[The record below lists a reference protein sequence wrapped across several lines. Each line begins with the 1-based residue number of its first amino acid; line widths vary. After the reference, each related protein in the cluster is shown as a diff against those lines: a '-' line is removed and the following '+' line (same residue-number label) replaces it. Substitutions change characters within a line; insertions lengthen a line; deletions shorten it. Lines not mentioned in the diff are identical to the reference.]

1 MALDYISNVD
11 IPYQYD
17 FKVSKEPTKFKGESY
32 VVNEY
37 DGEYLGIVGDNY
49 ALTSH
54 GEYFNKVWSVAEETL
69 GRENCL
75 LAEKRWRSAR
85 NGAFVMLDAIFK
97 DGSITITTA
106 DDTHQTELFKRMVA
120 LHGVDGKCSNQVFYG
135 LIDMFCTNGTVTGDH
150 NYLKKKNTALFN
162 VDIFQG
168 EIADSVVNFEGEAEK
183 IQTWASINTRA
194 LCVKSVLDYMMG
206 NEKKA
211 DKMLALYREETRKRG
226 ENLFALYSAFTNYAT
241 YGDERNGFTVR
252 NTGNDTKAVTMWK
265 REQEVAKWVDSPVWN
280 DLVNS
285 SFDSK
290 VTGKWGKAYA

>member
-1 MALDYISNVD
+1 MALDYVSTLN
-11 IPYQYD
+11 IPYEYD
-17 FKVSKEPTKFKGESY
+17 FKVSKELTKFNGQSY

-37 DGEYLGIVGDNY
+37 DGDYLGIVGDGF

-69 GRENCL
+69 GKENCF

-97 DGSITITTA
+97 DDSITIA
-106 DDTHQTELFKRMVA
+106 SDKHETEVFKRMVA
-120 LHGVDGKCSNQVFYG
+120 LHGVDGRCSNQVFYG
-135 LIDMFCTNGTVTGDH
+135 LIDGFCLNGMVTGDH

-168 EIADSVVNFEGEAEK
+168 ELADSVVNFEGEAEK
-183 IQTWASINTRA
+183 MQKWAMISTKR
-194 LCVKSVLDYMMG
+194 LCVKSVLDHMMG

-226 ENLFALYSAFTNYAT
+226 ENLFSLYSAFTNYAT
-241 YGDERNGFTVR
+241 YADERNGFTVR
-252 NTGNDTKAVTMWK
+252 NTGNDTKAITMWK
-265 REQEVAKWVDSPVWN
+265 REQEVAKWIDSDMWK
-280 DLVNS
+280 DLVN
-285 SFDSK
+285 
-290 VTGKWGKAYA
+290 A